1 MKGKKALV
9 VTKAKRTGAILA
21 AVLALTL
28 TAIPARQARADD
40 LDLTKDMYLDV
51 TVAEQAAEL
60 KEAGL
65 VVDLYLV
72 AEAKKMKNF
81 DTYEFDA
88 SKTSFAGLA
97 DDVRNPDVSNDDWRD
112 IAQKAAKIV
121 LEGSS
126 VTPQL
131 TGQPRFDEESEKIK
145 LPKHDESKNSGGLY
159 LVLPRAS
166 KDTDKAAYLK
176 KQSDGSLATVVISKG
191 MKYTFS
197 PQLVAVPGKPQYD
210 SNNSYIVK
218 NNTADSVPWSYTVP
232 MTLKVAYEEQE
243 TELEIVK
250 SIDTY
255 ETKDPATFVFDVEAT
270 FEGKNIYSNVETIVF
285 DKPGMK
291 VCKVKGLPVGAEVTV
306 TEIYEGAVY
315 ELDTTTTAK
324 EQKITLAADTLANKV
339 EFDNDYNNRYHGG
352 GSVKN
357 EFTKTTTDKGN
368 GVYDPTAKI
377 KDEDQLEPEKD
388 AE

>member
-97 DDVRNPDVSNDDWRD
+97 NDVRNPDVSNDDWRE

-131 TGQPRFDEESEKIK
+131 TGQPRLDDKSGGEIK
-145 LPKHDESKNSGGLY
+145 LPSGGLY

-166 KDTDKAAYLK
+166 KDTDKTAYLK

-210 SNNSYIVK
+210 SNNSYIVT
-218 NNTADSVPWSYTVP
+218 NNTADSVPWSYTVR

-270 FEGKNIYSNVETIVF
+270 FEGKKIYSNVETIVF

-377 KDEDQLEPEKD
+377 KDEDQLESEKD